1 MDFQNLIIYNFDVL
15 YHILKELD
23 EDLNFKILHISNEK
37 ILNTEIEKL
46 DDYLI
51 ITKKN
56 NLNLKNSVFLE
67 SFPFKLSKLIEKLNI
82 EFLKIKFNQQ
92 SKIIISNYTID
103 LNSRKISSNTSEL
116 KLTEKEINTILYL
129 SKKKEPINIKELE
142 KAVWEYQSEIET
154 HTVETHIYRLR
165 KKIFNTFRDNN
176 FLISKKDGYLINQTK
191 L

>member
-1 MDFQNLIIYNFDVL
+1 MNFQNLIIYNFDVL

-46 DDYLI
+46 DNYLI

-56 NLNLKNSVFLE
+56 NFNLKNSVILE
-67 SFPFKLSKLIEKLNI
+67 SFPIKLNKLVEKLNI

-103 LNSRKISSNTSEL
+103 LNSRKISSNSSEL

-129 SKKKEPINIKELE
+129 SRKKEPINVKELE
-142 KAVWEYQSEIET
+142 KAVWEYESETET

>member
-1 MDFQNLIIYNFDVL
+1 MNFQNLIIYNFDVL
-15 YHILKELD
+15 YHILKEFD

-37 ILNTEIEKL
+37 TLNTEIEKL

-92 SKIIISNYTID
+92 SKIIISNYTLD

-129 SKKKEPINIKELE
+129 SKKKEPIHIKELE

-165 KKIFNTFRDNN
+165 KKIFNTFRDDN

>member
-1 MDFQNLIIYNFDVL
+1 MNFQNLIIYNFDVL

-46 DDYLI
+46 DNYLI

-56 NLNLKNSVFLE
+56 NFNLKNSVILE
-67 SFPFKLSKLIEKLNI
+67 SFPIKLNKLIEKLNI

-103 LNSRKISSNTSEL
+103 LNSRKISSNSSEL

-129 SKKKEPINIKELE
+129 SRKKEPINVKELE
-142 KAVWEYQSEIET
+142 KAVWEYESETET

-165 KKIFNTFRDNN
+165 KKIFNTFRDDN

>member
-1 MDFQNLIIYNFDVL
+1 MNIQNLIIYKFDVL

-23 EDLNFKILHISNEK
+23 EDLNFKVLQIKDDK
-37 ILNTEIEKL
+37 ILNSEIKKL

-56 NLNLKNSVFLE
+56 NSNLKNSVFLE
-67 SFPFKLSKLIEKLNI
+67 RFPLRLNKLIEKFNI
-82 EFLKIKFNQQ
+82 EILKIKFNKQ
-92 SKIIISNYTID
+92 SKINLSNYIID
-103 LNSRKISSNTSEL
+103 LNSRKISSNNLEL

-129 SKKKEPINIKELE
+129 SKKKEPISIKELE

-165 KKIFNTFRDNN
+165 KKIFSTFRDNN

>member
-1 MDFQNLIIYNFDVL
+1 MNFQNLIIYNFDIL

-129 SKKKEPINIKELE
+129 SKKKEPIHIKELE

-165 KKIFNTFRDNN
+165 KKIFNTFRDDN

>member
-1 MDFQNLIIYNFDVL
+1 MNFQNLIIYNFDVL

-37 ILNTEIEKL
+37 TLNTEIEKL